1 MIESPNWLRMQVADG
16 ICVDYEATIVV
27 SGTAAAAYDAA
38 ARALSALPY
47 TLVAIIAGAET
58 GVLATDELATR
69 LGLRGNGNDTRLSKA
84 RRNKYLMG
92 EVVRATGVRAVAQ
105 RMVKTW
111 EDAREFLEKLQLD
124 GIACRAS
131 TSIYPVV
138 VKPVESAGSDDVFKC
153 QTTEDVK
160 QAVERIA
167 GKVNGLGVVNECA
180 LVQEFLQGTIIPVSL
195 I

>member
-1 MIESPNWLRMQVADG
+1 MMQQSNVLRMQVADG

-27 SGTAAAAYDAA
+27 SGTTAAAYDAA

-92 EVVRATGVRAVAQ
+92 EAVRATGVRAVAQ
-105 RMVKTW
+105 RMAKTW
-111 EDAREFLEKLQLD
+111 EDAREFLEKL
-124 GIACRAS
+124 RSEAS
-131 TSIYPVV
+131 ARSALTSIYPVV

-153 QTTEDVK
+153 QTVEDVK

-167 GKVNGLGVVNECA
+167 GKVNGLGGVNECA
-180 LVQEFLQGTIIPVSL
+180 LVQEFLQGRTTFESL
-195 I
+195 V